1 MEVNP
6 ADLNFPKAVI
16 ARIIKEALPEGVT
29 VSKEAKNAIARSAAI
44 FILHATSLAND
55 NAQSKKRK
63 NLTADDILYAIHQ
76 LECDELEKPV
86 KEALALFSQKK
97 DQRQQHRRE
106 KRAENAGES
115 IGTVGKERTLM
126 MQKMLMMKNNQWNRQ
141 KAIMAT
147 HDFESGSGEQ
157 ASSTADEIESSSRR
171 STTDDF
177 GGDSDDGGD
186 LTDTDSNDEN
196 ELSKNSTLKERRKYA
211 DTNLLSAKTNTQSDN
226 ETKNLLDDVGEDV
239 DDDFLN
245 LQEMNSQSNLNRML
259 ELDEKLFAL
268 SDEQLNYYTGCFLY
282 LLQKSQGAASFQG
295 ALQGTDRV
303 ILDFFRK
310 SSLDDLTL
318 SKIWSL
324 CDVNEDG
331 FLNLAEFV
339 SAMHL
344 IVLHIKGSVPI
355 PSRLPP
361 SVRPAETPTRTLV
374 HFEEGFAC
382 AASNHSLSNSS
393 TKITAE
399 CVSSNSGNSQ
409 LLISNEIGGSQNG
422 GKPVV
427 DNCSSFGKH
436 TTNGKQHSLSDDH
449 LNTQRGTAIAK
460 FSDVPPLLVDGH
472 PTALDAATSSHIL
485 PEFAR
490 LFLATTRGPPPLPPH
505 RDYNCTAGSGTKGH
519 GRSVSLDLK
528 TFSTLSSDFGCQPKL
543 ARDELDCSTAEAERK
558 LQHEHIG
565 NTDNFGLLGRNSP
578 NMINEQL
585 EEERTKLKQI
595 RLQVQLR
602 INEAERMTDEFIQK
616 SANKKANKPTPFHF
630 VSGGFPLASNYDHR
644 GASTTKQPPITQE
657 KKTRRQQT
665 FGLNIKLELKRGTY
679 ELKNQNRSV
688 NEWFI
693 MMIKI

>member
-1 MEVNP
+1 
-6 ADLNFPKAVI
+6 
-16 ARIIKEALPEGVT
+16 
-29 VSKEAKNAIARSAAI
+29 
-44 FILHATSLAND
+44 
-55 NAQSKKRK
+55 
-63 NLTADDILYAIHQ
+63 
-76 LECDELEKPV
+76 
-86 KEALALFSQKK
+86 
-97 DQRQQHRRE
+97 
-106 KRAENAGES
+106 
-115 IGTVGKERTLM
+115 
-126 MQKMLMMKNNQWNRQ
+126 
-141 KAIMAT
+141 MAT

-177 GGDSDDGGD
+177 GGDSDDGGG

-245 LQEMNSQSNLNRML
+245 LQEMNSQSNLNGML

-282 LLQKSQGAASFQG
+282 LLQKSQGSASFQG
-295 ALQGTDRV
+295 ALQGTDSV
-303 ILDFFRK
+303 VLDFFRK

-361 SVRPAETPTRTLV
+361 SARPAETPTRTLV

-382 AASNHSLSNSS
+382 ATSNHSLSNSS

-409 LLISNEIGGSQNG
+409 LLVSNEIGGSQNG

-427 DNCSSFGKH
+427 DNCSSFGKQ

-505 RDYNCTAGSGTKGH
+505 RDYNCTAGSGGTKGH

-528 TFSTLSSDFGCQPKL
+528 TFSTLSSDFGFQPKP
-543 ARDELDCSTAEAERK
+543 ARDELDCSTAEEERLLSENTTRLTSDK
-558 LQHEHIG
+558 STQANCSTSTLGTQTTLDCWEETLPMCVKSEELDTKAKAKEHCKMLQ
-565 NTDNFGLLGRNSP
+565 
-578 NMINEQL
+578 MINEQL

-602 INEAERMTDEFIQK
+602 INEAERKTDELIQK
-616 SANKKANKPTPFHF
+616 SANKKANKPTP
-630 VSGGFPLASNYDHR
+630 L
-644 GASTTKQPPITQE
+644 
-657 KKTRRQQT
+657 
-665 FGLNIKLELKRGTY
+665 
-679 ELKNQNRSV
+679 
-688 NEWFI
+688 
-693 MMIKI
+693 